1 LNTNPILD
9 KILGSPQPD
18 GKNFKNILSNLDLL
32 EKKPEIRPVTKF
44 ENKHLKYKRV
54 LTTPKSYQSENEP
67 DQVLKKCTKELLNK
81 NINPD
86 DFREI
91 LRNNG
96 INPYVEGINKV
107 IRQHES
113 GQNVKFNDMLNA
125 LIKNRQ
131 SKFDP
136 RNIQINVKKPVINS
150 QADEKENGTSSMIP
164 LKNGSGQMI
173 FVNKKRPINFHHNSL
188 NSNNK
193 ELFDWELS
201 TLNKIKSG
209 ELNPPG
215 RCKNESMQKVVFDSN
230 VFINGNPELN
240 FQHSNK
246 CLKHVSFL
254 NGTGDIFTWKGDTK
268 ESFKTTQ
275 IDRSDIKRRDPNQI
289 FKHEEVV
296 EKKPVKLNKML
307 YSSAEN
313 ALVTWKK

>member
-1 LNTNPILD
+1 VRPI
-9 KILGSPQPD
+9 S
-18 GKNFKNILSNLDLL
+18 
-32 EKKPEIRPVTKF
+32 KF

-54 LTTPKSYQSENEP
+54 LETPKSNESENEP
-67 DQVLKKCTKELLNK
+67 DYILKKSTKELLKK

-113 GQNVKFNDMLNA
+113 GMSVKFNDMLNA
-125 LIKNRQ
+125 LIKNRH

-136 RNIQINVKKPVINS
+136 REVEIKIKKKVLNS

-164 LKNGSGQMI
+164 ANNGCGQLLY
-173 FVNKKRPINFHHNSL
+173 VNKKRPIQYTHNSL

-209 ELNPPG
+209 EMNPPE
-215 RCKNESMQKVVFDSN
+215 RCKNESMQKTVFDSN
-230 VFINGNPELN
+230 VFSIGNAELN
-240 FQHSNK
+240 FPQTEK
-246 CLKHVSFL
+246 YKKKISFL
-254 NGTGDIFTWKGDTK
+254 NGTGDIFTWKGVKK
-268 ESFKTTQ
+268 EPFKTTQ
-275 IDRSDIKRRDPNQI
+275 VDRSDIKRRNPNQI
-289 FKHEEVV
+289 FNHEEAV
-296 EKKPVKLNKML
+296 EKKPVKLNRML
-307 YSSAEN
+307 YSSPEN
-313 ALVTWKK
+313 ALVTFRK